1 MDIIFASHRN
11 RIYAFDFNNNC
22 YYRDYSYKKVLAR
35 MKYEEKYPTLA
46 AFIKTAIVFNNTVF
60 TICKGPYN
68 KRNLKK
74 HIELCYPEYL
84 L

>member
-1 MDIIFASHRN
+1 MDIVFASYRN

-22 YYRDYSYKKVLAR
+22 FYHDYSYKKVVSR
-35 MKYEEKYPTLA
+35 IKYEEKYTTLT
-46 AFIKTAIVFNNTVF
+46 AFIQTSLVVKNIVF

-68 KRNLKK
+68 KRRLKK